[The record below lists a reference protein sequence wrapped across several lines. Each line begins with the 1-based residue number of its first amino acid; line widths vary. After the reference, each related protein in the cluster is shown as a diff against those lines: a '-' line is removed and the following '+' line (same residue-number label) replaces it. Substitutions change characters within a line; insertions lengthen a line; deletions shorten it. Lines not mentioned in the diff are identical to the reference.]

1 MSSQKSLDTTLL
13 RKMQRK
19 YGLKPYEK
27 RQVKSIVKKEIL
39 KEAEI
44 KHHDT
49 NLAINV
55 SNSTFATDCT
65 DMVQDNTD
73 TSRNGDKVKL
83 QSIYLTAVLGGAA
96 TAIINRIML
105 VQWHDNSADNSINQ
119 GDIFQFFTT
128 SFDSNTVNS
137 PLNIDQAAKFTV
149 LMDRRYPIQP
159 AYAGASNE
167 HVLRVY
173 LKKGFRKTIRFN
185 EAVTSGQNKIY
196 LLVFSDST
204 TAGALN
210 GYVRVRYSDL

>member
-1 MSSQKSLDTTLL
+1 MVLLKKTKGGKYTTV
-13 RKMQRK
+13 RKPKPSVRK
-19 YGLKPYEK
+19 
-27 RQVKSIVKKEIL
+27 IVRDEIKKL
-39 KEAEI
+39 AET

-55 SNSTFATDCT
+55 ANSTFAYDCT

-73 TSRNGDKVKL
+73 TSRNGDKVML
-83 QSIYLTAVLGGAA
+83 QSIYLTAVLGGA
-96 TAIINRIML
+96 TTGIINRIML

-128 SFDSNTVNS
+128 SFDANTVNS
-137 PLNIDQAAKFTV
+137 PLNIDQSPKYTI

-173 LKKGFRKTIRFN
+173 LKKGFRKKINFN

-196 LLVFSDST
+196 LCVFSDSA

-210 GYVRVRYSDL
+210 GYVRVRYTDL